1 VKRRGIPTQHLH
13 RPAAEKRG
21 NVMQKFPLF
30 SNRAYGNPN
39 GKDFQQAQHV
49 INTHIEYIQDASII
63 NPPTQISYGS
73 LGKVTKDFPFEYEG
87 KKYEAKEGDIVRY
100 NVN

>member
-1 VKRRGIPTQHLH
+1 
-13 RPAAEKRG
+13 
-21 NVMQKFPLF
+21 MQKFPLF